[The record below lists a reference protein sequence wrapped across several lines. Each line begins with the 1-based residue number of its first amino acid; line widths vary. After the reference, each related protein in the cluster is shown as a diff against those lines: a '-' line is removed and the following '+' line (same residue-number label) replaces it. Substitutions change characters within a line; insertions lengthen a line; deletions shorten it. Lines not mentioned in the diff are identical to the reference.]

1 MKKTIVSYLGVASAL
16 ALFTP
21 SAFAALAI
29 TNGDFETGGGDNV
42 NDVTGW
48 FDYSTGGFWEG
59 AWQTNNGGITPNGT
73 NVVVISSFGAT
84 SDPFSGQYLYQ
95 GIGTADGASSVT
107 IGFDFGA
114 PNDDPGGRTLGMT
127 VGIYAYDGVGTFAAG
142 DGVSIYAASQ
152 TAGSGVTL
160 LSSNSDTQL
169 VTTGVDGLIG
179 SYEVTLGLSGAGAQQ
194 LFLGFNNYAPVG
206 GDSWPVLDNIAIVP
220 EPSAALL
227 GGLGVLG
234 LLRRRRR

>member
-16 ALFTP
+16 ALITP

-29 TNGDFETGGGDNV
+29 TNGDFESGGGENIDNV
-42 NDVTGW
+42 TDW
-48 FDYSTGGFWEG
+48 FDLNTGNFWEG
-59 AWQTNNGGITPNGT
+59 AWQTNAAWITPNGS

-127 VGIYAYDGVGTFAAG
+127 VGIYAYDGVGTFVAG
-142 DGVSIYAASQ
+142 DGVSIHAASQ

-160 LSSNSDTQL
+160 LSSNSSTQL
-169 VTTGVDGLIG
+169 VTTGVDGLIS
-179 SYEVTLGLSGAGAQQ
+179 SYQATLDLSGSGAQQ
-194 LFLGFNNYAPVG
+194 LFLGFNNHTPAG
-206 GDSWPVLDNIAIVP
+206 GESWPALDNIAIVP
-220 EPSAALL
+220 EPSAVLL
-227 GGLGVLG
+227 GGLGLLG
-234 LLRRRRR
+234 LFRRRR